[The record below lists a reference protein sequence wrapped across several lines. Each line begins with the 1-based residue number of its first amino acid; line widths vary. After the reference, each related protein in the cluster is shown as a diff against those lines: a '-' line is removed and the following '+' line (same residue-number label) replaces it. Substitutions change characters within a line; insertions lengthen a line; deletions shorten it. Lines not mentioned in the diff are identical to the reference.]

1 MKIYIISKYDP
12 VEDVDNLK
20 KRVGDYS
27 SSEEFESAHSQDGL
41 LDLSNY
47 NDHRMGRVFSSET
60 SVSVADI
67 LKDTTSHGYLSTIR
81 ESAPRTFAAMNN
93 GRNTITVY
101 RAVPPDKENMLK
113 FLNDEKSKIL
123 RMGKRGRYPFMSF
136 YGFNNTSD
144 YYKFLDEE
152 IQGLQTGSNKF
163 SFKCIDD
170 NSLKIGD
177 YVALDRQYAVL
188 HGESVVVGE
197 QKWPWY
203 VIISKT
209 LPKKDVIWGE
219 ADWNEWA
226 YSPQSIRSEY
236 PNGLKDF
243 YTKHKPIPQ
252 I

>member
-1 MKIYIISKYDP
+1 MKIFIISKYDP
-12 VEDVDNLK
+12 VQDIEELK
-20 KRVGDYS
+20 RKTKDYS
-27 SSEEFESAHSQDGL
+27 SGEDFEAAHSQDGL
-41 LDLSNY
+41 MDLSNY
-47 NDHRMGRVFSSET
+47 NAHRMGRVFSSEK

-67 LKDTTSHGYLSTIR
+67 LKDTTPYGYLSTIR
-81 ESAPRTFAAMNN
+81 QSAPRTFAAMNN
-93 GRNTITVY
+93 GKSTITVY
-101 RAVPPDKENMLK
+101 RAVPPDKKDMLK

-123 RMGKRGRYPFMSF
+123 RMGKRGRYPFMSL

-144 YYKFLDEE
+144 YYEFLDGE
-152 IQGLQTGSNKF
+152 IQGLQTGSNKS
-163 SFKCIDD
+163 SFKYIDD
-170 NSLKIGD
+170 HSLKIGD

-226 YSPQSIRSEY
+226 YSPQSIRDEY
-236 PNGLKDF
+236 PNGLRGF
-243 YTKHKPIPQ
+243 YDKHKVIP
-252 I
+252 